1 LEEKVADIDLN
12 FIARQMERLITEV
25 AAMRDDARVHG
36 AILLRI
42 DNTVARHQAM
52 FGEILDEL
60 RAVHMQI
67 TRMNDR
73 VRKLED
79 AAP

>member
-1 LEEKVADIDLN
+1 MTDIDLN
-12 FIARQMERLITEV
+12 FIARQVERVLTEQ
-25 AAMRDDARVHG
+25 AAMRDDMRVLT
-36 AILLRI
+36 AIVLRV

-60 RAVHMQI
+60 RAMHVQI

-73 VRKLED
+73 IRKLED
-79 AAP
+79 ANP